1 MVDGLVQNQNR
12 MSQVPTKETKEV
24 IGKLL
29 VHNGNRQRLHLNG
42 NLLQKFPDGNLP
54 QQRLIGRRKLPQP
67 NLCGE
72 EKRRLDQSGNLQLQH
87 RVLGDKVTTTMKNIT
102 PTRIR
107 GDGTNQHQAL

>member
-24 IGKLL
+24 IGKQLG
-29 VHNGNRQRLHLNG
+29 HNGNRQRRSLNG
-42 NLLQKFPDGNLP
+42 NLLQQFPDGNLL
-54 QQRLIGRRKLPQP
+54 QQYLIGSPRLPQP

-72 EKRRLDQSGNLQLQH
+72 EKRPRLQSGNLQLQH
-87 RVLGDKVTTTMKNIT
+87 RVLGDKVTTTMKKIT

-107 GDGTNQHQAL
+107 EDGTNQHQAP